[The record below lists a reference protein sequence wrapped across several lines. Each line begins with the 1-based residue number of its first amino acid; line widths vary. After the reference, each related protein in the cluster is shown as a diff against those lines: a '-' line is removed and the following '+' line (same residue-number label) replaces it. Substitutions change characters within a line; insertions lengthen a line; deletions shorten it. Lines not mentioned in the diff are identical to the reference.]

1 MKWSIICVTLPGIAH
16 VLKKNIIIF
25 HVGNDLK
32 DPISI
37 VRPDLITGGEADN
50 EVPLLAVYDGVHYE
64 SVYPASKTD
73 QYLTKVLI
81 VNYPEFKGDNFKTF
95 FKEIVFVGQNFGVDD
110 YEKKSKDSGAKS
122 KQEMNAEKMSD
133 PVECASNTKDVSR
146 FLSKKDSTAKEPS
159 GKVNISGVNS
169 VDNINTVDTGKTKFV
184 TKCKKSCKCCIENN
198 IDLFP
203 KDKEEDLEKKNIAE
217 EKELQFTKVN

>member
-25 HVGNDLK
+25 HVGNDVK

-73 QYLTKVLI
+73 QYLTKLFI

-95 FKEIVFVGQNFGVDD
+95 VKETVFVVDD
-110 YEKKSKDSGAKS
+110 YEKKS

-146 FLSKKDSTAKEPS
+146 ILSNKDSTAKDPS
-159 GKVNISGVNS
+159 GKVIISGVNS
-169 VDNINTVDTGKTKFV
+169 VDNINTNTKFV

-203 KDKEEDLEKKNIAE
+203 KDKEEDQEKKNIAE
-217 EKELQFTKVN
+217 EKDLQFTKVN

>member
-1 MKWSIICVTLPGIAH
+1 MKRSIICVTLPGIAN

-25 HVGNDLK
+25 HVGNDVK

-73 QYLTKVLI
+73 QYLTKVFI
-81 VNYPEFKGDNFKTF
+81 VKYPEFKGDNFKTF
-95 FKEIVFVGQNFGVDD
+95 FKETVLVGQNFSMDD
-110 YEKKSKDSGAKS
+110 YEKKSKDSGTKN

-159 GKVNISGVNS
+159 GKVIISGVNS
-169 VDNINTVDTGKTKFV
+169 VDNINTNTKFV

-203 KDKEEDLEKKNIAE
+203 KDKEDDQEKKTIAE
-217 EKELQFTKVN
+217 EKDLQFTKVN